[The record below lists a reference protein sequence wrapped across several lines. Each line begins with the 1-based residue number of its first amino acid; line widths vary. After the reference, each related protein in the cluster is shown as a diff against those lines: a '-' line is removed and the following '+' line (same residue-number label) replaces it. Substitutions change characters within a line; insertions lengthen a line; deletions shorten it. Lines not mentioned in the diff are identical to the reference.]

1 MAPMAPRTVFWDV
14 DTQLDFMLPSGT
26 LHVPG
31 AEALLANLGQLTAA
45 ARALRIPIVH
55 TADDHD
61 LTDPE
66 IAEDGADFVDTFP
79 PHCLRGTAGVERV
92 PETKP
97 RPGTVEV
104 AWDGT
109 GLDLEAVRSAP
120 EILIHKKRFDVFSNP
135 ATGPIIGALAPERVV
150 VYGVALDV
158 CNRYAVE
165 GMLGLGLGLGDGD
178 GDGDGGPPPF
188 EIVVVEDAVA
198 ALDPARGAELLADW
212 RRRGVEVMPTS
223 DVLAACGL
231 GAGSNPPD
239 RQPGP

>member
-1 MAPMAPRTVFWDV
+1 MGRMTPRTVFWDV
-14 DTQLDFMLPSGT
+14 DTQFDFMLPSGA

-31 AEALLANLGQLTAA
+31 AEELLANLGWLTAA

-61 LTDPE
+61 LADPE
-66 IAEDGADFVDTFP
+66 VAEEGADFVDTFP
-79 PHCLRGTAGVERV
+79 PHCLRGTAGAERV

-109 GLDLEAVRSAP
+109 GLDLEAVRAAP

-135 ATGPIIGALAPERVV
+135 ATEAVIGALAPERVV
-150 VYGVALDV
+150 IYGVALDV
-158 CNRYAVE
+158 CDRYAVE
-165 GMLGLGLGLGDGD
+165 GMLALGGGAGDGD
-178 GDGDGGPPPF
+178 GELPF

-198 ALDPARGAELLADW
+198 ALDPERGAELLADW
-212 RRRGVEVMPTS
+212 RRRGVQVVPTS
-223 DVLAACGL
+223 EVLAACGL
-231 GAGSNPPD
+231 GA
-239 RQPGP
+239 PG